1 MAGVR
6 GDGSTLA
13 FEPASSLSLTTSSN
27 GITNTNDKKP
37 SLSFT
42 LGKGKVAAK
51 KVMNVSQDGRDDSN
65 SNRMSVDSLS
75 AGTLEQYV
83 TISVSCHHC
92 YHTLHGHHKDVIYHN
107 GMSMVDVWCGW
118 CHRLQRIEV
127 KKQIIIPMIK
137 NNWRGLEQVKADAI
151 AAAAKLAQ
159 VSVTGDPNDIKVSLY
174 DSSHVTMVPLRCTHE
189 LVDDWQ
195 PQQQDAV
202 KKALEEGRVKK
213 EKTENE
219 SENGDIKPVIKT
231 EDQLAAEALLA
242 EAKAIEE
249 QGELPILMQNMVPGI
264 QVCISPPLSS
274 CLSLIHG
281 VQSLTTEEER
291 LRHDLDH
298 RPDDLDLSHPDSVRR
313 YEETPIEAFGL
324 GMLIGMGWTP
334 GGNIGSGKNQTVVEP
349 IEYIPRAHLMGLGAS
364 MAKPS
369 DKKQKKYIKPGESRD
384 PKQQMRVQPGED
396 GKVKHFRT
404 LSQRLIPVHSMRM
417 RTGALIEITNGPHAR
432 LYARVNRF
440 KEGTDDP
447 DGAIE
452 LRLNVSNELVLVSR
466 HQFEILDENAL
477 PTDHPAL
484 KSGSDKKSSSSASSS
499 SSSSKSRDDDDKRKK
514 KGDKRSR
521 SRSPQRSSRE
531 TDKEREK
538 RRKKEKER
546 EKEKAEKAADKK
558 KKVVYPCM
566 IASSSVKCT
575 HHCCADVRQLQD
587 DDDRIKWVV
596 AGIRVRVVSQSL
608 CGGTLY
614 QKKGRVEDV
623 MDTSRFIIVMD
634 GDRKIIEGVKEK
646 YVETALP
653 KVGGRVRVLR
663 GEHKGVIGA
672 LVERNSDTSM
682 ALVQTEDSDMLRISF
697 DDIAEWVGRS

>member
-1 MAGVR
+1 
-6 GDGSTLA
+6 
-13 FEPASSLSLTTSSN
+13 
-27 GITNTNDKKP
+27 
-37 SLSFT
+37 
-42 LGKGKVAAK
+42 
-51 KVMNVSQDGRDDSN
+51 
-65 SNRMSVDSLS
+65 
-75 AGTLEQYV
+75 
-83 TISVSCHHC
+83 
-92 YHTLHGHHKDVIYHN
+92 
-107 GMSMVDVWCGW
+107 
-118 CHRLQRIEV
+118 
-127 KKQIIIPMIK
+127 
-137 NNWRGLEQVKADAI
+137 
-151 AAAAKLAQ
+151 
-159 VSVTGDPNDIKVSLY
+159 
-174 DSSHVTMVPLRCTHE
+174 
-189 LVDDWQ
+189 
-195 PQQQDAV
+195 
-202 KKALEEGRVKK
+202 
-213 EKTENE
+213 
-219 SENGDIKPVIKT
+219 
-231 EDQLAAEALLA
+231 
-242 EAKAIEE
+242 
-249 QGELPILMQNMVPGI
+249 MQNMVPGI
-264 QVCISPPLSS
+264 Q
-274 CLSLIHG
+274 SLN
-281 VQSLTTEEER
+281 TEEER

-334 GGNIGSGKNQTVVEP
+334 GGSIGSGKNQTVVEP

-417 RTGALIEITNGPHAR
+417 RTGALVEITDGPHAR

-440 KEGTDDP
+440 KDGTDDP

-452 LRLNVSNELVLVSR
+452 LRLNVSNELVLVPR

-484 KSGSDKKSSSSASSS
+484 KNGSDKKSSSSSAASSS
-499 SSSSKSRDDDDKRKK
+499 SSSSKSRDEDDKRKK

-546 EKEKAEKAADKK
+546 EKEKSEKAADKK
-558 KKVVYPCM
+558 KK
-566 IASSSVKCT
+566 
-575 HHCCADVRQLQD
+575 D
-587 DDDRIKWVV
+587 DDERIKWVV
-596 AGIRVRVVSQSL
+596 AGIRVRVISQSL
-608 CGGTLY
+608 CGGALY

-623 MDTSRFIIVMD
+623 MDSSRFIIVMD

-663 GEHKGVIGA
+663 GEHKGTVGA